1 MLIINHN
8 LFLIVNSTGKI
19 GACGFMPL
27 VNRFFRLMPVSIIKI
42 DNEMN
47 PIKNEQGFC
56 IQCQPGEPGLLIGFI
71 GKLPTQQYSG
81 YANNPK
87 ESSKKIIENVFRTG
101 QRAFN
106 SGRFNKINLVYISF
120 YICGIEKR

>member
-1 MLIINHN
+1 LLLNT
-8 LFLIVNSTGKI
+8 VNSVGKL

-47 PIKNEQGFC
+47 PIRNEQSFC
-56 IQCQPGEPGLLIGFI
+56 IQCKPGEAGLLIGFI

-87 ESSKKIIENVFRTG
+87 ESSKKVIENVFRSG

-106 SGRFNKINLVYISF
+106 SG
-120 YICGIEKR
+120 